1 MSTHGKT
8 AVAIAL
14 MLAVTGVAQAA
25 TGSGA
30 IGRTNP
36 HMFSTPRA
44 TAGVAP
50 GINPANTQDMTN
62 RGNRQDMT
70 LPSASNPQNLRR

>member
-1 MSTHGKT
+1 MLTRIT
-8 AVAIAL
+8 VRVAL
-14 MLAVTGVAQAA
+14 MLAVAGVAQAA
-25 TGSGA
+25 TGSGT

-36 HMFSTPRA
+36 PMFFTPRA

-62 RGNRQDMT
+62 GIV
-70 LPSASNPQNLRR
+70 LEES